1 MNISSPNTPGLR
13 NLQAKEQLKVLLG
26 AAKKARDDIAVN
38 ELNKRKPPL
47 LVKIAP
53 DMNLVEM
60 KDIAEVVST
69 VSSLEFVF

>member
-1 MNISSPNTPGLR
+1 VNISSPNTPGLR